1 MPRRATGEIIE
12 RVGADGR
19 TYRSLRFRA
28 YGRRRFVSLG
38 CVPRD
43 EAEATLR
50 GILADVERGIWQP
63 HEPAPAP
70 APPMGSVLFHEFAEQ
85 WWIEH
90 CGEWRGAADD
100 PGDEESTTADY
111 RWRLE
116 HHLLPF
122 FKDHRLDAITVA
134 EVDRYKASKLAE
146 SARQAKAI
154 AAAAAVGKPR
164 PRHPNGQPIKPLSA
178 RSINMTLVTLA
189 AILDVAE
196 ERDLIVRNTAK
207 GKRRR
212 VKNAKPTRTYLDAAA
227 QIVALLG
234 AARELDAKATAKR
247 RHVARHAI
255 LATLVF
261 AGLRIAELLDLRWQD
276 VDLATGR
283 LRVGRKT
290 AASVRYVTIRPA
302 LRDVLLAL
310 KASAASTAPSAYV
323 FATATGGRMSATN
336 VRTRVLA
343 AAVKLANSH
352 AEQDGDAPTLPHLT
366 PHSLR
371 RTFASVL
378 YALGEAPPV
387 VMAEMGHTDPA
398 LALAIYAHA
407 MRRGPEEV
415 ARLRALVNGD
425 PTSSAQTAQTPVD
438 RLQTVVI
445 QEDAGFVAERAK
457 TPVG

>member
-1 MPRRATGEIIE
+1 MARHATGQIIE
-12 RVGADGR
+12 RDGADGT

-28 YGRRRFVSLG
+28 YGERQFISLG
-38 CVPRD
+38 AVSKED
-43 EAEATLR
+43 AEQALR
-50 GILADVERGIWQP
+50 GILADVERGLWQP
-63 HEPAPAP
+63 HEPTPAPVAPA
-70 APPMGSVLFHEFAEQ
+70 GSILFHEFAEQ

-90 CGEWRGAADD
+90 SGEWRGAA
-100 PGDEESTTADY
+100 PEKKDETSTTADY

-122 FKDHRLDAITVA
+122 FKDHRLDAITIA
-134 EVDRYKASKLAE
+134 EVDRYKAEKLRAGE
-146 SARQAKAI
+146 
-154 AAAAAVGKPR
+154 
-164 PRHPNGQPIKPLSA
+164 LSA

-196 ERDLIVRNTAK
+196 ERELIPRNTAK

-212 VKNAKPTRTYLDAAA
+212 VKGAKPTRTYLDAAA
-227 QIVALLG
+227 QIVALLD
-234 AARELDAKATAKR
+234 AAREMDRKATAKR
-247 RHVARHAI
+247 RHVARYAM

-261 AGLRIAELLDLRWQD
+261 AGLRIGELIDLRWKD

-283 LRVGRKT
+283 LRVGRAKT
-290 AASVRYVTIRPA
+290 EAGVRYVTIAPV

-310 KASAASTAPSAYV
+310 KALAASTKPSEYV
-323 FATATGGRMSATN
+323 FATATGGRMSASN

-343 AAVKLANSH
+343 AAVKLANDH
-352 AEQDGDAPTLPHLT
+352 ADEDDSEAPALPHLT

-371 RTFASVL
+371 RTFASVR
-378 YALGEAPPV
+378 YALGDTPPV

-407 MRRGPEEV
+407 MRRGPDEI
-415 ARLRALVNGD
+415 ARLHVLVNGE
-425 PTSSAQTAQTPVD
+425 PLPSAQTAQTPVN
-438 RLQTVVI
+438 RPQMAAI
-445 QEDAGFVAERAK
+445 REGAEIAAERAK